1 MQVNSQ
7 NIFEERPVNF
17 IRIEDFSNFSENGY
31 PIESL
36 VLIVKN
42 GNDDCYFDYG
52 ALCFSQ
58 RTKTSKFT
66 HSARVVKET
75 YHSEMAKALK
85 NYLSDQIIS
94 LTVKGSFTK
103 LSQIR
108 VTVND
113 LYEISEKNGI
123 ELKFDDINKCHK
135 IYEKYTSIM
144 LDKVREGLSNPD
156 FVSSKKY
163 ATQQQICFN
172 FISSNCD
179 LSGKSFKE
187 KYVEIKSFSSKN
199 KDKKVYSDEE
209 YSVFLSHCK
218 KLYYTLS
225 NFILNQDKLPIII
238 DIKDDKR
245 HIYKYVYMI
254 KTPRG
259 NQTKYFIDLESGRFL
274 SRLETVENAKKIDNV
289 SELPVRFKTSEDDLH
304 YELKQSYDRY
314 ENSVLR
320 ANELNSRE
328 RLKIINLAVA
338 SMATLLIMDSGCNQ
352 STIFQLKASNIE
364 KLKNDTANHK
374 LITSKAR
381 AGGKKVEIPITKK
394 MVKALKDYL
403 IFRER
408 VLNEYGEGLK
418 PLIKDSLFFGFTL
431 DFFETTREI
440 ISPICL
446 KDFLNYKLWYFS
458 VIGKETWIN
467 PKDARRSN
475 SNIVQNLEE
484 GLDFVAERL
493 GHTESVNIKHYTEA
507 TREQT
512 HTQMTHFFNEVYSQM
527 ILNNRNT
534 DKLIPVI
541 TDLDSKTT
549 IAGHC
554 VNAEP
559 ARAEGFNENIEVPNC
574 SNPASCLFCKDYVVL
589 TEETDIRKLL
599 SLRKI
604 AELHPDQNDEMQI
617 VKYRVDE
624 ILKYIIDKNNQ
635 IIPLISS
642 INDEVNQGYL
652 DENWESL
659 MELFGDLGVDF
670 YA

>member
-1 MQVNSQ
+1 MQVNNQ
-7 NIFEERPVNF
+7 NKFEERPVNF

-42 GNDDCYFDYG
+42 GNDDFYFDYG
-52 ALCFSQ
+52 ALCFSK

-66 HSARVVKET
+66 HCAKVVKET
-75 YHSEMAKALK
+75 YHPEMAKALR

-103 LSQIR
+103 LSKIR

-113 LYEISEKNGI
+113 LYDISEKNGI
-123 ELKFDDINKCHK
+123 ELKFDDINNCHQ

-156 FVSSKKY
+156 FVSTEKY
-163 ATQQQICFN
+163 ASQQQICFK
-172 FISSNCD
+172 FIASNCE
-179 LSGKSFKE
+179 LSGKSFK
-187 KYVEIKSFSSKN
+187 KNYVEIKSFSSGN
-199 KDKKVYSDEE
+199 KEKKVYSDEE
-209 YSVFLSHCK
+209 YSIFLSYCK

-225 NFILNQDKLPIII
+225 DFILNQDNLPIIV
-238 DIKDDKR
+238 DINDNKK

-254 KTPRG
+254 KTPRE
-259 NQTKYFIDLESGRFL
+259 NQKKYFIDSVSGRFL

-289 SELPVRFKTSEDDLH
+289 SELSVRFKTSEEDLPFDLKKSYNL
-304 YELKQSYDRY
+304 YEK
-314 ENSVLR
+314 SVLR
-320 ANELNSRE
+320 ANELNSKE

-352 STIFQLKASNIE
+352 STVFQLKASDVE
-364 KLKNDTANHK
+364 KLKNDTSNHK
-374 LITSKAR
+374 LIASKAR

-403 IFRER
+403 IFREKI
-408 VLNEYGEGLK
+408 LNEYGEGLK
-418 PLIKDSLFFGFTL
+418 LLIKDSLFFGFTL
-431 DFFETTREI
+431 DFFVTTREV
-440 ISPICL
+440 ISPLCL
-446 KDFLNYKLWYFS
+446 KDFLNFKLWYFS
-458 VIGKETWIN
+458 IIGKETWIN

-512 HTQMTHFFNEVYSQM
+512 HIQMTNFFNEVYSQM
-527 ILNNRNT
+527 IFNNRNT

-541 TDLDSKTT
+541 TDLDSKNT

-574 SNPASCLFCKDYVVL
+574 SNPASYLFCKDYVVL

-604 AELHPDQNDEMQI
+604 AELHPDPNDEMQI
-617 VKYRVDE
+617 VKFRVDE
-624 ILKYIIDKNNQ
+624 ILKYISDKNNH
-635 IIPLISS
+635 IIPLISF

-652 DENWESL
+652 DENWEVI
-659 MELFGDLGVDF
+659 MELFADLGVDF